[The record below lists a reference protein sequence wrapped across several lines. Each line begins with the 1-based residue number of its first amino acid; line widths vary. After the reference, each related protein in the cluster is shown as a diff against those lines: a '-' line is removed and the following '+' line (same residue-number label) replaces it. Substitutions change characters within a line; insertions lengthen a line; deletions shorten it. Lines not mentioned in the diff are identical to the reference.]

1 MIRLLSDVGLA
12 DLRSFVSTDTLFAFD
27 LDGTLAPIVAE
38 PAAIRVPGE
47 VQELMKRL
55 SVLAVTA
62 VITGRARKDALAYLG
77 FEPRYLVGNHG
88 AEGMPGRVG
97 DEDLEL
103 FRMVE
108 GWEQQL
114 SLLLKPE
121 VRQATL
127 FESKGST
134 LSLHYRHAADP
145 QAVHAALLAAINR
158 LRPAPRRIG
167 GKFVENLIPRGAPH
181 KGDALLHLLDFSGCG
196 RALFAGD
203 DETDEDVFRLD
214 DPRIFPVC
222 VGLDRPTAARY
233 ALEGQ
238 QEMALLLRELVTILE
253 QRGG

>member
-1 MIRLLSDVGLA
+1 MIRLLSDIGLA

-38 PAAIRVPGE
+38 PSAILVPGD

-55 SVLAVTA
+55 SALAVTA

-88 AEGMPGRVG
+88 AEGLPGRVG
-97 DEDLEL
+97 EDREL
-103 FRMVE
+103 FGMVE

-114 SLLLKPE
+114 SLLLNPE
-121 VRQATL
+121 VRQATF

-145 QAVHAALLAAINR
+145 QAVHAALLAAISR
-158 LRPAPRRIG
+158 LEPAPRRIG

-181 KGDALLHLLDFSGCG
+181 KGDALLFLLDCSGCG
-196 RALFAGD
+196 TALFAGD
-203 DETDEDVFRLD
+203 DETDEDLFRLD

-222 VGLDRPTAARY
+222 VGLERPTAARY

-238 QEMALLLRELVTILE
+238 QEMALLLRELVTILKK
-253 QRGG
+253 